1 MNEEKRKLFL
11 EVART
16 LNRRGVTPLLYG
28 SLGLWRRT
36 GEPISADDIDVLLPE
51 TWLTKQWSAFQAL
64 LQAEDWRLIDAHEHT
79 FEKRGVH
86 CSFAA
91 LEELETFAGVPI
103 SEIETRAE
111 SGAKYRLLS
120 VKQYLAV
127 YKASAKDGYRVNTR
141 GKKDAEKIAL
151 LEKLVRD

>member
-1 MNEEKRKLFL
+1 MNEEKLKLFL

-16 LNRRGVTPLLYG
+16 LNRRGETPLLYG
-28 SLGLWRRT
+28 SLGLWHRT
-36 GEPISADDIDVLLPE
+36 GEAIFADDIDVLLPE
-51 TWLTKQWSAFQAL
+51 TWLTKRWSAFQAL
-64 LQAEDWRLIDAHEHT
+64 MQAEGWRLIDAHEHT
-79 FEKRGVH
+79 FEQHGTH

-91 LEELETFAGVPI
+91 IEEIEAFAGIPI

-127 YKASAKDGYRVNTR
+127 YKASVKDGYRIHTR

-151 LEKLVRD
+151 LEKLV